1 MVEVVEVAV
10 AVAVASF
17 LFIFF
22 FFTVDPRR
30 HRGTQKF
37 DW

>member
-1 MVEVVEVAV
+1 MEEVVEVAV
-10 AVAVASF
+10 AVASF
-17 LFIFF
+17 LFLFFF

>member
-10 AVAVASF
+10 AVASF
-17 LFIFF
+17 LLFI

-30 HRGTQKF
+30 HRGTQRF
-37 DW
+37 DR

>member
-17 LFIFF
+17 FFFF

>member
-10 AVAVASF
+10 AVASF
-17 LFIFF
+17 LFFYFF

>member
-10 AVAVASF
+10 AVASF
-17 LFIFF
+17 LFVFF

>member
-1 MVEVVEVAV
+1 MVEVVEV